1 MRFEHWFKG
10 GLAALALVAAPVSA
24 GERILSFESDITVNA
39 DGWITVRETITV
51 RSEAKKIKRGIY
63 RDFPVRYTTP
73 TGDRYRVDFEVVEV
87 QRDGA
92 PESYHVKSRGNDER
106 VYIGRRETF
115 LDPGVYTYRLT
126 YRTHRQLGFFEYHDE
141 LYWNVTGNR
150 WAFPIDRIEAR
161 VTLPNTIA
169 PEQIDTEAYV
179 GRFGETG
186 SDYEAK
192 VDVFGVAAFAATR
205 GLRQGEGLT
214 IVVTW
219 PKGHVREP
227 STAEQWAYFARDNR
241 NVLLGVL
248 GVGVLLSYFF
258 VVWSRVGQDP
268 DPGVIVPLFE
278 PPLDLSPAAMRYI
291 LKMGFDN
298 KAYSAAVINL
308 AVKGYLSI
316 TDDDDEYVLT
326 RDRNVDKSVL
336 SPGERRL
343 AAKLFQGRNT
353 AILKRANH
361 KSIRGSIKALKKL
374 LRSEYHRVY
383 FRTNGKYLIPGILI
397 AAATIFLSGYSS
409 VQDKASLFF
418 MIIWLTGWT
427 FTIYTLMKQ
436 GQFWMAAIFGV
447 FEVGA
452 LVMLATEI
460 ASMWVTGLLIILLV
474 INIVFF
480 YLIKAPTE
488 SGRKLMDAIEGFK
501 LYLSVAEKERLN
513 ILNPP
518 EQTPALFEKY
528 LPYALALGVDQEW
541 SERFAE
547 TLQRAASDES
557 GYRPRWY
564 SGSSWERSD
573 ISRFSSSLS
582 SSLTS
587 AVNSSAQPPG
597 SGSGSSG
604 SGSSGGGGGGGGGGG
619 W

>member
-1 MRFEHWFKG
+1 MSFRHWFYWG
-10 GLAALALVAAPVSA
+10 FAAATLATASVSA
-24 GERILSFESDITVNA
+24 DERILSFKSDITVDA
-39 DGWITVRETITV
+39 DAWITVRETITV

-73 TGDRYRVDFEVVEV
+73 AGDRYRVDFEVVEV

-92 PESYHVKSRGNDER
+92 PESYNVQSRGSDER
-106 VYIGRRETF
+106 VYLGKRETF
-115 LDPGVYTYRLT
+115 LNPGVYTYRLT
-126 YRTHRQLGFFEYHDE
+126 YRTHRQLGFFKDHDE

-150 WAFPIDRIEAR
+150 WAFPIDHVEAR
-161 VTLPNTIA
+161 VTLPNTVT
-169 PEQIDTEAYV
+169 PEQISTEAYV

-205 GLRQGEGLT
+205 KLRQGEGLT
-214 IVVTW
+214 IVATW

-248 GVGVLLSYFF
+248 GVGILLLYFF
-258 VVWSRVGQDP
+258 VVWSRVGRDP

-291 LKMGFDN
+291 LNMGFDN

-308 AVKGYLSI
+308 AVKGYLTIS
-316 TDDDDEYVLT
+316 DDDDEYVLT

-336 SPGERRL
+336 SAGERRM
-343 AAKLFQGRNT
+343 AAKLFQGRDT
-353 AILKRANH
+353 AVLKRANH
-361 KSIRGSIKALKKL
+361 KSIRGSIKALKNL
-374 LRSEYHRVY
+374 LRSEYHLVY

-397 AAATIFLSGYSS
+397 AAATVFVSGYSS

-418 MIIWLTGWT
+418 MMIWLTGWT
-427 FTIYTLMKQ
+427 FTIYTLMTQ
-436 GQFWMAAIFGV
+436 GQYLMAAIFGV

-460 ASMWVTGLLIILLV
+460 ASVWVTGLLILLLV

-480 YLIKAPTE
+480 YLIKAPTQ
-488 SGRKLMDAIEGFK
+488 SGRKLLDAIEGFK
-501 LYLSVAEKERLN
+501 LYLSIAEKERLN
-513 ILNPP
+513 TLNPP
-518 EQTPALFEKY
+518 QQTPALFEKY

-547 TLQRAASDES
+547 ILQRAASDGS
-557 GYRPRWY
+557 GYQPRWY
-564 SGSSWERSD
+564 SGSSWGDSD
-573 ISRFSSSLS
+573 ITRFSSSLS

-587 AVNSSAQPPG
+587 AVSSSSQAPG
-597 SGSGSSG
+597 SSSGSGG
-604 SGSSGGGGGGGGGGG
+604 GGSSGGGGGGGGGGG

>member
-1 MRFEHWFKG
+1 MSFRHWFYW
-10 GLAALALVAAPVSA
+10 GLAALTLVTVPVSA
-24 GERILSFESDITVNA
+24 DERILSFESDITVNA

-51 RSEAKKIKRGIY
+51 RSETKKIKRGIY

-73 TGDRYRVDFEVVEV
+73 AGDRYRVDFEVVEV
-87 QRDGA
+87 QREGV
-92 PESYHVKSRGNDER
+92 PESYHVQSRGNDER
-106 VYIGRRETF
+106 VYIGKGNTF
-115 LDPGVYTYRLT
+115 LNPGVYTYRLT
-126 YRTHRQLGFFEYHDE
+126 YRTHRQLGFFENHDE
-141 LYWNVTGNR
+141 LYWNVTGNQ
-150 WAFPIDRIEAR
+150 WAFPIDRVEAR
-161 VTLPNTIA
+161 VALPNTVA
-169 PEQIDTEAYV
+169 PELINTEAYV

-186 SDYEAK
+186 GEYEAN
-192 VDVFGVAAFAATR
+192 VDVFGVAAFTATR
-205 GLRQGEGLT
+205 TLRQGEGLT

-219 PKGHVREP
+219 PKGHVHEP

-241 NVLLGVL
+241 NVLLGV
-248 GVGVLLSYFF
+248 VGVSILLLYFF
-258 VVWSRVGQDP
+258 VVWSRVGRDP

-316 TDDDDEYVLT
+316 SDDDDEYVLT
-326 RDRNVDKSVL
+326 RNRNVDKSVL

-343 AAKLFQGRNT
+343 AAKLFRGGKT
-353 AILKRANH
+353 AVLKRANH
-361 KSIRGSIKALKKL
+361 KSIRGSIKALKNL
-374 LRSEYHRVY
+374 LRNEYHLVY

-397 AAATIFLSGYSS
+397 AVATIIVSGYSS
-409 VQDKASLFF
+409 VQDKGGLFF

-427 FTIYTLMKQ
+427 FTIYILITQ
-436 GQFWMAAIFGV
+436 GQYLMAAIFGV

-460 ASMWVTGLLIILLV
+460 ASVSVTGLLILLIV

-480 YLIKAPTE
+480 YLIKAPTQ

-513 ILNPP
+513 TLNPP
-518 EQTPALFEKY
+518 EQTPELFEKY

-547 TLQRAASDES
+547 TLHQAASDGS
-557 GYRPRWY
+557 DYRPRWY
-564 SGSSWERSD
+564 SGSSWEGSD
-573 ISRFSSSLS
+573 FGRFSSSLS

-587 AVNSSAQPPG
+587 AVSSSSQAPG
-597 SGSGSSG
+597 SSSGSGG
-604 SGSSGGGGGGGGGGG
+604 GGSSGGGGGGGGGGG